1 MDKFLERHV
10 AARLISIALAFFL
23 WLFVVNEQNPEIDRT
38 VVVVPQIRGMPA
50 DLILIEEVQP
60 VSVRLRGR
68 RNDIFNVGEE
78 DLELYV
84 NMAEAIEGENNPEVR
99 LASMPTGV
107 QVMEIIPSHLP
118 VMTERIIQE
127 QLELQ
132 LSITGQPARGYV
144 LGEEV
149 LNPNRVV
156 VEGPRSKVEEIARA
170 LVRIDAAGAT
180 ADIRFVVPVH
190 VLDRQ
195 GNSLEENLEIRPEVV
210 EVKIPVEIL
219 PSKALEIEPQLMGT
233 PAEGYQVDEVIVDPP
248 ALEVY
253 GRQEVLDR
261 MTSLETAPLDIST
274 ATADISQELR
284 LLLPE
289 GVQSP
294 RDRVRVTV
302 KISPIKLEKTV
313 QVPIRLHNL
322 GEGLEAELQP
332 QTVAVTLS
340 GPFTAVNVLQAREVT
355 ASVDAAG
362 LEIGEHRLKVRVILP
377 SGIQRVALEPE
388 EVLVIIRE
396 GGEEIPQQEEAG

>member
-1 MDKFLERHV
+1 
-10 AARLISIALAFFL
+10 
-23 WLFVVNEQNPEIDRT
+23 
-38 VVVVPQIRGMPA
+38 
-50 DLILIEEVQP
+50 
-60 VSVRLRGR
+60 
-68 RNDIFNVGEE
+68 
-78 DLELYV
+78 
-84 NMAEAIEGENNPEVR
+84 MAEAIEGENNPEVR

-107 QVMEIIPSHLP
+107 QVMEIILHLP

-127 QLELQ
+127 QLDLAF
-132 LSITGQPARGYV
+132 LTGQPARGYV

-377 SGIQRVALEPE
+377 SGIQRVL
-388 EVLVIIRE
+388 
-396 GGEEIPQQEEAG
+396 GGQHWL